1 MFSLLILSWHLASAQ
16 TENYFLYGDDSLL
29 GVKSQNGKII
39 ISPNRHG
46 IQEPTGIIGKIG
58 NL

>member
-1 MFSLLILSWHLASAQ
+1 MEIV
-16 TENYFLYGDDSLL
+16 LL
-29 GVKSQNGKII
+29 GVKNENGKII

-46 IQEPTGIIGKIG
+46 IQEPTGIIIIKSE